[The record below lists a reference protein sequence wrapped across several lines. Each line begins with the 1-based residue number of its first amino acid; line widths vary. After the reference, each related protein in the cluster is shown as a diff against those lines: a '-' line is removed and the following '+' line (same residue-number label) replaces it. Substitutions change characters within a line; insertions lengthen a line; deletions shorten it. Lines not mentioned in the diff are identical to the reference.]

1 MLDKMINTTGFTQTF
16 RVHVHLSA
24 LKLKGVHVNAKKC
37 MLFFTSTFQSNYYAD
52 NIICTEKKVVLN

>member
-37 MLFFTSTFQSNYYAD
+37 MLFFTSTFYAD